1 MKKLISTW
9 IAVCCVILT
18 TQLTFAES
26 GLVQI
31 SDHVYSYVNVKDGSP
46 ANSYGANAGI
56 VIGED
61 AILVVDTLVSAKEGK
76 RLLKDI
82 RAISDKPIKYVV
94 NTHYHLDHTFGNA
107 KFAGLGADIISH
119 VNCAEAMQKNA
130 VDTLANANAYGL
142 SPEDMEG
149 TELAYPNLT
158 FTDKM
163 VLDLGGLE
171 VELIYIAPS
180 HSKGSIIVYT
190 PAEGVLFAGDILF
203 TDFHPYMADGDIA
216 GWQETLDSIMAFNVD
231 KIIPGHGPLSTNK
244 NLADMQAYIVAFDK
258 KAKEL
263 VTESNEV
270 EYIATELK
278 KSMPARTRGEGLIQA
293 NVQGKYLKVKNE
305 QSQK

>member
-1 MKKLISTW
+1 MLK
-9 IAVCCVILT
+9 AVWCKFPII
-18 TQLTFAES
+18 FIPMS
-26 GLVQI
+26 I
-31 SDHVYSYVNVKDGSP
+31 KDDSP
-46 ANSYGANAGI
+46 TYSYGANAGI

-82 RAISDKPIKYVV
+82 RAISDKPIQYVV

-107 KFAGLGADIISH
+107 EFAGLGADIISH
-119 VNCAEAMQKNA
+119 VICADAMKKSA

-142 SPEDMEG
+142 TKEDLEG
-149 TELAYPNLT
+149 TQLAYPNVT

-163 VLDLGGLE
+163 GLDLGGLE

-180 HSKGSIIVYT
+180 HSKGSIVVHIA
-190 PAEGVLFAGDILF
+190 AEGVVFAGDILF
-203 TDFHPYMADGDIA
+203 TDFHPYMAEGDIA
-216 GWQETLDSIMAFNVD
+216 GWQETLDSVIVLNAD

-244 NLADMQAYIVAFDK
+244 DLADMKAYIVAFDK
-258 KAKEL
+258 RATDL
-263 VTESNEV
+263 AAGSNELEHIV
-270 EYIATELK
+270 AELK

-305 QSQK
+305 QK